1 MARIISEKL
10 LPTTLHL
17 IELHE
22 QQLKSARMLIRGVE
36 HQIATLK
43 EFVRANYTGDVE
55 AFEELVMYVK
65 TNVGTSHR
73 HYTKW
78 GDDALTARYFNE
90 AREWSTKNAAQ
101 QAEVSAL
108 REGSTADQVQE
119 VPTTSGNTGAH
130 LPDVE
135 SEGGTPD

>member
-1 MARIISEKL
+1 MAKRRIIREKV
-10 LPTTLHL
+10 LPVTLRL

-22 QQLKSARMLIRGVE
+22 QQVKSARMLIRGVE
-36 HQIATLK
+36 YQIATLK

-55 AFEELVMYVK
+55 VFKELAKCVK

-101 QAEVSAL
+101 QADARWLAKGE
-108 REGSTADQVQE
+108 EE
-119 VPTTSGNTGAH
+119 
-130 LPDVE
+130 
-135 SEGGTPD
+135 

>member
-1 MARIISEKL
+1 MVNEKV

-43 EFVRANYTGDVE
+43 EFVRANYTGDKE
-55 AFEELVMYVK
+55 AFKELVMYVR
-65 TNVGTSHR
+65 TNTGTSYR
-73 HYTKW
+73 RYTKW

-108 REGSTADQVQE
+108 REGSPADEVQE
-119 VPTTSGNTGAH
+119 VPAAPRDAGAR

-135 SEGGTPD
+135 SEGGTAE